1 MATKTSSNRAGRL
14 RYVILGGGIAGCTA
28 AEELLAML
36 PPDCAEVTM
45 VTATPIVKQ
54 VGKVV
59 QVTRNLEEMKIIER
73 DADAFGQDHANLRV
87 VQARVTGL
95 DVSKHTVECE
105 GGICLPFDRCLIC
118 TGAVPKVH
126 ATHEHVVGIR
136 DTESVQDLARRL
148 ETARRVLVLGNG
160 GIALEL
166 VHEVTGCELVWA
178 VKDPYVGN
186 TFFDHTASGF
196 VLPELEKRRPI
207 RIIDNEYTKGGTDG
221 KNDPKK
227 QQQQQQLQLPLL
239 LQQQSAHVK
248 EPPAVESI
256 QASPTGG
263 ALGPDWTVGLST
275 GTGTPA
281 ACNPEANIKPPQA
294 PSGKLLTI
302 LFRAEIEDLYESPPA
317 PSSTGNQDEDWV
329 LWVHLTNGQVWG
341 CDFVVSATGVMPSVS
356 FLGPEFERGDDGG
369 VLVNENMQTTAS
381 KDVYAAG
388 DCCSMT
394 WPESEVWFQ
403 MRLWTQAR
411 AMARYAARC
420 MAGLVDELGS
430 GFAFELFAHMTRFFG
445 FKVALLGC
453 FNAQLLKDEEQRR
466 LVQEIQVMPS
476 LTMGGREER
485 VKEDGGDRRGE
496 DESMMGVLAP
506 SMERGRKGGK
516 EEGDA
521 IAKETMSKDKVE
533 ILTRLTPGVEYI
545 KVLLVGGRVKG
556 AMLVG
561 ESTELAETF
570 ENLILNELDVSAFGV
585 GLLDP
590 DVDIDDYFD

>member
-1 MATKTSSNRAGRL
+1 MTATTPLSPAARRL
-14 RYVILGGGIAGCTA
+14 QYVILGGGIAGCTA
-28 AEELLAML
+28 AEELLALL
-36 PPDCAEVTM
+36 PPESAEVTM

-59 QVTRNLEEMKIIER
+59 QVTRKLEEMEVVER

-87 VQARVTGL
+87 VQARVTGV
-95 DVSKHTVECE
+95 DVGKHTVECE
-105 GGICLPFDRCLIC
+105 GGVSLPFDKCLVC
-118 TGAVPKVH
+118 TGAVPKVVS
-126 ATHEHVVGIR
+126 THPHVVGIR
-136 DTESVQDLARRL
+136 DTESVQSLARRL

-178 VKDPYVGN
+178 VKDAYVGN

-196 VLPELEKRRPI
+196 VLPELEKRRPV
-207 RIIDNEYTKGGTDG
+207 RIVENNDTKPQNEQQR
-221 KNDPKK
+221 
-227 QQQQQQLQLPLL
+227 QQQQQQQRPPQANEQAATKPLETSL
-239 LQQQSAHVK
+239 
-248 EPPAVESI
+248 
-256 QASPTGG
+256 TGG

-275 GTGTPA
+275 TTTTTLPTPST
-281 ACNPEANIKPPQA
+281 ESTTKPPT
-294 PSGKLLTI
+294 PPLGKPLTI
-302 LFRAEIEDLYESPPA
+302 LFRAELEELSESPPA
-317 PSSTGNQDEDWV
+317 AASGKKEDWP
-329 LWVHLTNGQVWG
+329 LWVRLTNGQTRG
-341 CDFVVSATGVMPSVS
+341 CDFVVSATGVVPLVG
-356 FLGPEFERGDDGG
+356 FLCPEFERGEDGG
-369 VLVNENMQTTAS
+369 VVVNEHMQTTAS
-381 KDVYAAG
+381 EDVYAAG

-411 AMARYAARC
+411 TMARFAARC
-420 MAGLVDELGS
+420 MAGVVDELGA

-445 FKVALLGC
+445 FRVALLGC

-466 LVQEIQVMPS
+466 LVQEIQVVRS
-476 LTMGGREER
+476 ATKGGGEGGEE
-485 VKEDGGDRRGE
+485 GE
-496 DESMMGVLAP
+496 EGMMEVLAP
-506 SMERGRKGGK
+506 SCVGRRE
-516 EEGDA
+516 EEGGEKA
-521 IAKETMSKDKVE
+521 EGKRPEEKIE

-545 KVLLVGGRVKG
+545 KVLVVGGRVKG

>member
-1 MATKTSSNRAGRL
+1 MATKKPTSCACPL
-14 RYVILGGGIAGCTA
+14 QYVILGGGIAGCTA
-28 AEELLAML
+28 AEELLALL
-36 PPDCAEVTM
+36 PPESAEVTM

-59 QVTRNLEEMKIIER
+59 QVTRNLEEMKVVER

-95 DVSKHTVECE
+95 DVSRHTVECE
-105 GGICLPFDRCLIC
+105 GGISLPFDRCLVC
-118 TGAVPKVH
+118 TGAVPKVLS
-126 ATHEHVVGIR
+126 THEHVVGIR

-178 VKDPYVGN
+178 VKDTYVGN

-196 VLPELEKRRPI
+196 VLPELEKRRPV
-207 RIIDNEYTKGGTDG
+207 RIIDNEDTKGGTDG
-221 KNDPKK
+221 KNDQKKQEQK
-227 QQQQQQLQLPLL
+227 QQQQH
-239 LQQQSAHVK
+239 SRA
-248 EPPAVESI
+248 AESV
-256 QASPTGG
+256 QASLTGG
-263 ALGPDWTVGLST
+263 ALGPDWTGGLSST
-275 GTGTPA
+275 FSTSTSTGTPA
-281 ACNPEANIKPPQA
+281 ACSTEANVKPPPA
-294 PSGKLLTI
+294 LLGKPLTI
-302 LFRAEIEDLYESPPA
+302 LFRAEIEDLYESPPT
-317 PSSTGNQDEDWV
+317 PSSTGNEEEEWV
-329 LWVHLTNGQVWG
+329 LWVRLTNGQVWG
-341 CDFVVSATGVMPSVS
+341 CDFVVSATGVVPLVS
-356 FLGPEFERGDDGG
+356 FLGREFERGGDGG
-369 VLVNENMQTTAS
+369 LLVNEYMQTTAS
-381 KDVYAAG
+381 EDVYAAG

-420 MAGLVDELGS
+420 MAGLVDELGA

-466 LVQEIQVMPS
+466 LVQEIQVVRS
-476 LTMGGREER
+476 STTGGREEGL
-485 VKEDGGDRRGE
+485 KEDGRGKGGGNE
-496 DESMMGVLAP
+496 PMMDVLAP
-506 SMERGRKGGK
+506 SMERGGKGGK
-516 EEGDA
+516 EEEEEEGA
-521 IAKETMSKDKVE
+521 ETKVSRPQDKVE

-545 KVLLVGGRVKG
+545 KVLVVGGKVKG